1 LPTGLRGSRLIV
13 TVVRMAADVDPFTPA
28 QGAWH
33 RVSPRM
39 ATARRVVLGIVMSF
53 PVSVT
58 SVAVGLASGPVRTLV
73 TVVLV
78 GFLLLAA
85 WLFWLIG
92 RQVAAYGF
100 AESEEDL
107 LVTSGVMFKRLV
119 IVPYGRMQL
128 VDVVAGPID
137 RLFGIT
143 TVQLHTAAATT
154 DASIPGLLP
163 RDAAAVRDRLASLG
177 EKRSAGL

>member
-1 LPTGLRGSRLIV
+1 
-13 TVVRMAADVDPFTPA
+13 MAGDVDPFTPA
-28 QGAWH
+28 QDTWH

-53 PVSVT
+53 PVSVS
-58 SVAVGLASGPVRTLV
+58 SVAVGLASGPVRTVAAAVLFVLLV
-73 TVVLV
+73 FT
-78 GFLLLAA
+78 G
-85 WLFWLIG
+85 WLYWLIG

-100 AESEEDL
+100 AESDEDL